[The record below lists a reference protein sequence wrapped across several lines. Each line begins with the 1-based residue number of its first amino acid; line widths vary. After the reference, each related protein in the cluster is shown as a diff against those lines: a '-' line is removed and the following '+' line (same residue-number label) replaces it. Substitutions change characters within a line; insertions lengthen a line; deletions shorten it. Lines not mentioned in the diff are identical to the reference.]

1 MAKNKTPEQQA
12 LEREVKKERKRAK
25 QLVRRATK
33 RGFSFPEN
41 IVPDLPK
48 TITEATLR
56 KYKRLTPEY
65 LYSKAVYVSPEG
77 ITYTGSQRR
86 SQERSESS
94 QKAAVTRQRYYE
106 DRWKRDFEEQLAR
119 QRELEAEKW
128 LDYQLE
134 NDYNELWYDKP
145 QETQQGYGQAPTT
158 ETRYVLEKIRSMIA
172 DWEPRDVWS
181 IDLTEYKRKDRNLL
195 SSTFE
200 GIIAREGEE
209 YVALRC
215 QEYADVLVSIA
226 EQVLYDS
233 GDSYKTRGVDGVNQQ
248 IQLFAQ
254 IISGRPLTVRES
266 MEFTDFAEQTG
277 VYE

>member
-1 MAKNKTPEQQA
+1 MAKKKTPEQQA
-12 LEREVKKERKRAK
+12 LEREVKKERKRAR
-25 QLVRRATK
+25 QLVTRATK

-48 TITEATLR
+48 NITEATLR

-77 ITYTGSQRR
+77 TVYTGSQRR
-86 SQERSESS
+86 TQERSESS
-94 QKAAVTRQRYYE
+94 QKAAETRKQYYE
-106 DRWKRDFEEQLAR
+106 TQARMDREYQEYLQDKQEQEWTA
-119 QRELEAEKW
+119 
-128 LDYQLE
+128 QLE
-134 NDYNELWYDKP
+134 SK
-145 QETQQGYGQAPTT
+145 QGYGQAPTT

-172 DWEPRDVWS
+172 NWEPRDIWS
-181 IDLTEYKRKDRNLL
+181 IGLTEYKRKDRDLL

-233 GDSYKTRGVDGVNQQ
+233 GSDYKSRGVDGVNQQ